1 MSSADTR
8 RGRQR
13 STAREGVPHHLD
25 DTRVAPSA
33 RSRWVSE
40 SRTVGGVTDQHELE
54 RDLARIGEQLRR
66 LRFTSFD
73 EDAAWNLGSDLRRR
87 ARDRHA
93 AVTIE
98 VRLNGDTVFLH
109 AMPGTTP
116 ANADWARRKR
126 NVVELLHQ
134 PSYAVGL
141 HAARDGRSILDMMGL
156 SERDH
161 ACHGGSFPIV
171 VDGVGC
177 VGSVTVSGLPQRVDH
192 AMVVEALATAVGIPI
207 GDVALD

>member
-1 MSSADTR
+1 VL
-8 RGRQR
+8 
-13 STAREGVPHHLD
+13 GVIG
-25 DTRVAPSA
+25 
-33 RSRWVSE
+33 
-40 SRTVGGVTDQHELE
+40 SRTVALVTDIHDLD

-66 LRFTSFD
+66 LRFGAFD
-73 EDAAWNLGSDLRRR
+73 EQAAWEIGSDLRQR

-109 AMPGTTP
+109 SMPGTTP

-141 HAARDGRSILDMMGL
+141 HAVRDGRSILEMMGL
-156 SERDH
+156 PDRDH
-161 ACHGGSFPIV
+161 ASHGGSFPII

-177 VGSVTVSGLPQRVDH
+177 VGAVTVSGLPQRVDH
-192 AMVVEALATAVGIPI
+192 ALVVEALATRCGLTPA
-207 GDVALD
+207 DLALD

>member
-1 MSSADTR
+1 MTDF
-8 RGRQR
+8 
-13 STAREGVPHHLD
+13 HDLD
-25 DTRVAPSA
+25 
-33 RSRWVSE
+33 
-40 SRTVGGVTDQHELE
+40 

-66 LRFTSFD
+66 LRFDGFDGFD
-73 EDAAWNLGSDLRRR
+73 EQAAWELGSDLRQR

-109 AMPGTTP
+109 SMPGTTP

-141 HAARDGRSILDMMGL
+141 HATRDGRSILELMGL

-161 ACHGGSFPIV
+161 VAHGGSFPIV
-171 VDGVGC
+171 VDRVGC
-177 VGSVTVSGLPQRVDH
+177 VGAVTVSGLPQRVDH
-192 AMVVEALATAVGIPI
+192 ALVVEALAARCR
-207 GDVALD
+207 VAIADLTLD